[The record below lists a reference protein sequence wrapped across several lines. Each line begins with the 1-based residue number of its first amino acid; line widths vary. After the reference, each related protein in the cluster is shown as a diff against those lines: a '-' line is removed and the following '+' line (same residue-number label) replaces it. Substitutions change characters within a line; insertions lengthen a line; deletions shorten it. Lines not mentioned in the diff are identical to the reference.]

1 MDVEG
6 GQAGSSASGA
16 AASGADPLWQPWLT
30 RQLLQAPF
38 GPTQGAPPGA
48 RPVEALVTAP
58 EYIGTGQT
66 PGYKLFVGD
75 LPASLDD
82 ATFRQW
88 LRTDPAL
95 ADSLPDILDSS
106 VSGGARSGLRK
117 AIITFRS
124 AESLLRAHAAIW
136 KWWAPVPAHIE
147 PKGWRWFGVRVMTA
161 ERRR

>member
-1 MDVEG
+1 M
-6 GQAGSSASGA
+6 
-16 AASGADPLWQPWLT
+16 
-30 RQLLQAPF
+30 
-38 GPTQGAPPGA
+38 
-48 RPVEALVTAP
+48 EALVTAP